1 MDYNKQYLTIF
12 RSERTLFRLIK
23 AEVEYNSGD
32 FATALTTCETA
43 YELNGIKEKS
53 FLL

>member
-1 MDYNKQYLTIF
+1 MRENP
-12 RSERTLFRLIK
+12 LFMLIK

-32 FATALTTCETA
+32 YVTALSTCETA